1 MNLIKKLNSNLS
13 FMIIGSVIILLVVFA
28 AVIDIIGYRRFTRV
42 YTNEYNDYAYRTAL
56 TAAAIIDADQIDHY
70 IETGGEDEGYK
81 KTRDNLFI
89 LANKQ
94 GVSVIYLVK
103 PDPDY
108 KNFTSVFNAVSDDSP
123 YEPWEIGLRRKTT
136 NEEYEEA
143 FRNMYEN
150 GSDREVVIRTRDL
163 EGANP
168 HITSMIPVK
177 DSQGNVTGI
186 LCVQRFINDLKKQR
200 IGYMRWI
207 GLTTFILIILTIIT
221 ASLFLN
227 VQVVRPIKRVTA
239 EAKRFSKDNTI
250 NEKPLGEGIS
260 KVTEISELADSID
273 KMEMDTVNNMFNLA
287 LVTKENERI
296 GTELHLAAL
305 IQENS
310 LPNIFPPFPDRTE
323 FDVYATMDPAKE
335 IGGDFY
341 DFYLT
346 NEHTLTLVMADVS
359 GKGVP
364 GALFMMV
371 TKILIKEHAMLEK
384 SPAEVLDT
392 INDRICGNNNTN
404 MFVTVWLAKMDLR
417 TGNMIVANAGHDDPV
432 IYKNNGEFEL
442 KKTKHGMPLG
452 VRKNRQYEEYEIW
465 MSPGDKIFLYTDGV
479 HEATNENGEMYG
491 MERMLASLNEYKEK
505 SLNELLTYVKNDVEL
520 FVGEAVQFDD
530 MTMMGMELKE
540 FYSGDNAN
548 EEKI

>member
-143 FRNMYEN
+143 FKNMYEN

-227 VQVVRPIKRVTA
+227 IQVVRPIKKVTA

-346 NEHTLTLVMADVS
+346 NDHTLTLVMADVS

-465 MSPGDKIFLYTDGV
+465 MGPGDKIFLYTDGV

-505 SLNELLTYVKNDVEL
+505 SLNELLTYVKNDVES

>member
-143 FRNMYEN
+143 FKNMYEN

-227 VQVVRPIKRVTA
+227 IQVVRPIKKVTA

-346 NEHTLTLVMADVS
+346 NDHTLTLVMADVS

-371 TKILIKEHAMLEK
+371 TKILIKEHAMLDK

-465 MSPGDKIFLYTDGV
+465 MGPGDKIFLYTDGV

-505 SLNELLTYVKNDVEL
+505 SLNELLTYVKNDVES

>member
-42 YTNEYNDYAYRTAL
+42 YTNEYNDSAYRTAL

-108 KNFTSVFNAVSDDSP
+108 KNFTSVFNAVSDDSS

-143 FRNMYEN
+143 FKNMYEN

-186 LCVQRFINDLKKQR
+186 LCVQRFMNDLKKQR

-273 KMEMDTVNNMFNLA
+273 KMEMDTVDNMFNLA

-346 NEHTLTLVMADVS
+346 NDHTLTLVMADVS

>member
-42 YTNEYNDYAYRTAL
+42 YTNEYNDSAYRTAL
-56 TAAAIIDADQIDHY
+56 TAAAIIDANQIDHY

-108 KNFTSVFNAVSDDSP
+108 KNFTSVFNTVSDDSP

-143 FRNMYEN
+143 FKNMYEN

-163 EGANP
+163 EGADP

-186 LCVQRFINDLKKQR
+186 LCVQRFMNDLKKQR

-273 KMEMDTVNNMFNLA
+273 KMEMDTVDNMFNLA

-346 NEHTLTLVMADVS
+346 NDHTLTLVMADVS

>member
-143 FRNMYEN
+143 FKNMYEN
-150 GSDREVVIRTRDL
+150 GSEREVVIRTRDL

-227 VQVVRPIKRVTA
+227 IQVVRPIKKVTA

-287 LVTKENERI
+287 RVTKENERI

-346 NEHTLTLVMADVS
+346 NDHTLTLVMADVS

-371 TKILIKEHAMLEK
+371 TKILIKEHAMLDK

-465 MSPGDKIFLYTDGV
+465 MGPGDKIFLYTDGV

-505 SLNELLTYVKNDVEL
+505 SLNELLTYVKNDVES

>member
-143 FRNMYEN
+143 FKNMYEN

-163 EGANP
+163 DGANP

-227 VQVVRPIKRVTA
+227 IQVVRPIKKVTA

-346 NEHTLTLVMADVS
+346 NDHTLTLVMADVS

-371 TKILIKEHAMLEK
+371 TKILIKEHAMLDK

-465 MSPGDKIFLYTDGV
+465 MGPGDKIFLYTDGV

-505 SLNELLTYVKNDVEL
+505 SLNELLTYVKNDVES

>member
-143 FRNMYEN
+143 FKNMYEN

-346 NEHTLTLVMADVS
+346 NDHTLTLVMADVS

>member
-143 FRNMYEN
+143 FKNMYEN
-150 GSDREVVIRTRDL
+150 GSEREVVIRTRDL

-227 VQVVRPIKRVTA
+227 IQVVRPIKKVTA

-346 NEHTLTLVMADVS
+346 NDHTLTLVMADVS

-371 TKILIKEHAMLEK
+371 TKILIKEHAMLDK

-465 MSPGDKIFLYTDGV
+465 MGPGDKIFLYTDGV

-505 SLNELLTYVKNDVEL
+505 SLNELLTYVKNDVES

>member
-28 AVIDIIGYRRFTRV
+28 AVIDIIGYRRFTSV

>member
-28 AVIDIIGYRRFTRV
+28 AVIDIIGYRRFTWV

-123 YEPWEIGLRRKTT
+123 YEPWEIGFRRKTT

-143 FRNMYEN
+143 FKNMYEN
-150 GSDREVVIRTRDL
+150 GSEREVVIRTRDL
-163 EGANP
+163 DGANP

-227 VQVVRPIKRVTA
+227 IQVVRPIKKVTA

-273 KMEMDTVNNMFNLA
+273 KMEMDTVDNMFNLA
-287 LVTKENERI
+287 RVTKENERI

-346 NEHTLTLVMADVS
+346 NDHTLTLVMADVS

-371 TKILIKEHAMLEK
+371 TKILIKEHAMLDK

>member
-56 TAAAIIDADQIDHY
+56 TAAAIIDANQIDHY

-143 FRNMYEN
+143 FKNMYEN
-150 GSDREVVIRTRDL
+150 GSEREVVIRTRDL

-227 VQVVRPIKRVTA
+227 IQVVRPIKKVTA

-346 NEHTLTLVMADVS
+346 NDHTLTLVMADVS

-371 TKILIKEHAMLEK
+371 TKILIKEHAMLDK

-465 MSPGDKIFLYTDGV
+465 MGPGDKIFLYTDGV

-505 SLNELLTYVKNDVEL
+505 SLNELLTYVKNDVES